1 MRQHNSRK
9 HQSVYHVSMHNR
21 SESSASF
28 VSKVVSLFT
37 TPVGQFRLA
46 AITEAWSWAGLLAGM
61 YFKYSAAANPIGV
74 QMMGPIHG
82 GLFIFYVIATIRV
95 AMHMRW
101 GMWTTVIGIFAALPP
116 FCTYFFEVWMLRS
129 RRLEVRPRS

>member
-1 MRQHNSRK
+1 MRQHCLRK
-9 HQSVYHVSMHNR
+9 LKLAYHVIMHNH
-21 SESSASF
+21 SESSQSF
-28 VSKVVSLFT
+28 ISKCVWLLT

-46 AITEAWSWAGLLAGM
+46 AITEAWSWAGLLVGM

-101 GMWTTVIGIFAALPP
+101 GMWTTIIGIFAALPP

-129 RRLEVRPRS
+129 RRLEVKPRS

>member
-1 MRQHNSRK
+1 MRNHSSQKR
-9 HQSVYHVSMHNR
+9 QPIYHVSMNKR
-21 SESSASF
+21 SQSSPSF
-28 VSKVVSLFT
+28 VEQCVSLFT
-37 TPVGQFRLA
+37 TPVGQFRVA
-46 AITEAWSWAGLLAGM
+46 AIAEALSWAGLLVGM
-61 YFKYSAAANPIGV
+61 YFKYSQSHNPIGV
-74 QMMGPIHG
+74 QIMGPIHG

-129 RRLEVRPRS
+129 RRLQVQPPA

>member
-1 MRQHNSRK
+1 MD
-9 HQSVYHVSMHNR
+9 NR
-21 SESSASF
+21 PESSPSF

-129 RRLEVRPRS
+129 RRLEVKPRS

>member
-1 MRQHNSRK
+1 MDNLP
-9 HQSVYHVSMHNR
+9 
-21 SESSASF
+21 ESSPRF
-28 VSKVVSLFT
+28 VSKFVSLFT

-61 YFKYSAAANPIGV
+61 YFKRYSVPANPIGV
-74 QMMGPIHG
+74 QIMGPIHG

-101 GMWTTVIGIFAALPP
+101 GMWITVIGIFAALPP

-129 RRLEVRPRS
+129 RRLEVKPRS

>member
-1 MRQHNSRK
+1 MDIRP
-9 HQSVYHVSMHNR
+9 
-21 SESSASF
+21 ESSPSF

-101 GMWTTVIGIFAALPP
+101 GMWTTVVGIFAALPP

-129 RRLEVRPRS
+129 RRLEVKPRS